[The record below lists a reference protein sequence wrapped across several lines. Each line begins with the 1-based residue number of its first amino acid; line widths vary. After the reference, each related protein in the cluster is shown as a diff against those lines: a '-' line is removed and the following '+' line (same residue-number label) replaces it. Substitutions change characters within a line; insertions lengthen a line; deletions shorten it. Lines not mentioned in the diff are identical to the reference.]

1 MRTRTCDVCEEA
13 PGVMCCRYF
22 GKLGYY
28 CIGCI
33 SARMEDPNDPIEQF
47 IVLGIVNYKRG

>member
-1 MRTRTCDVCEEA
+1 MR
-13 PGVMCCRYF
+13 CRYY

-33 SARMEDPNDPIEQF
+33 SARMEDPDDPIEQF